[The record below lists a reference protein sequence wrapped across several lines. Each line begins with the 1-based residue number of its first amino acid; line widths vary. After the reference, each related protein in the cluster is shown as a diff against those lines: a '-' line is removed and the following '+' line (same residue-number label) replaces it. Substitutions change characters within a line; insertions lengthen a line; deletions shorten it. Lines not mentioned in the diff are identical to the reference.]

1 MSSDRIS
8 LKGMQFYGYHGV
20 NPEEKE
26 NGQIYV
32 VDLSVAVDLS
42 APGRTD
48 SLSDTISYT
57 DLYKATKVVIE
68 GNSKD
73 LLESLAQSIANSIL
87 EHSTISDVIVSVKKP
102 HPPIKNSLI
111 EHAEVTIHRY
121 R

>member
-48 SLSDTISYT
+48 RLSDTISYT

>member
-42 APGRTD
+42 VPGQTD
-48 SLSDTISYT
+48 LLSLS
-57 DLYKATKVVIE
+57 
-68 GNSKD
+68 
-73 LLESLAQSIANSIL
+73 
-87 EHSTISDVIVSVKKP
+87 
-102 HPPIKNSLI
+102 LI
-111 EHAEVTIHRY
+111 HI
-121 R
+121 